1 MKTYQE
7 MISTAFA
14 DGGLLDALL
23 AVQEQD
29 GYVTEQALAEIAAEV
44 GVSPAELYDTA
55 SFYSML
61 RFSPEQQNP
70 DTPVTPGEAGS
81 GKGETRIALRNVGKI
96 DPMSIEDYIKAGG
109 YEALKK
115 ARTMDRGA
123 LIDAIEEQS
132 RLRGRGGAAFPTG
145 KKWSSAY
152 GNDSDVKYIVCN
164 ADEGEPGTYKD
175 RVIMEGDPHTVIEG
189 ILIGAYAVG
198 SKECFIYVRGEY
210 EKSIQILRNAVKQAE
225 KKGLCGDVKLTVVSG
240 AGAYICGEGT
250 AIVNSLE
257 GVRGEPRLKPPSMA
271 VAGLHKKPTIV
282 NNVETFAVIPGIVN
296 KGAAWFGAIGTEKYP
311 GTKLMCMSGDVV
323 NPVCVE
329 VPTNVTL
336 RDVVEQFGGG
346 VKDGK
351 KLKAIQLGGS
361 SCGFVTPEQLDTP
374 IDFDSI
380 RSIGASLGSGAV
392 YVIDESHNV
401 VDILNEIAQF
411 YLHES
416 CGKCSPCREGT
427 MRIAEIMERFAAG
440 EGTQADLDLI
450 SALDPYMKKSCFC
463 PLGQSATT
471 AFMSALKL
479 FPEDFKARMRK
490 EA

>member
-1 MKTYQE
+1 MN
-7 MISTAFA
+7 
-14 DGGLLDALL
+14 
-23 AVQEQD
+23 
-29 GYVTEQALAEIAAEV
+29 EV
-44 GVSPAELYDTA
+44 
-55 SFYSML
+55 
-61 RFSPEQQNP
+61 
-70 DTPVTPGEAGS
+70 
-81 GKGETRIALRNVGKI
+81 RIALRNVGHI
-96 DPMSIEDYIKAGG
+96 DPMSIEDYIRTGG

-115 ARTMDRGA
+115 ARTMDRGE
-123 LIDAIEEQS
+123 LIVTIEETS

-145 KKWSSAY
+145 KKWSSAFK
-152 GNDSDVKYIVCN
+152 NDSEVKYIVCN

-198 SKECFIYVRGEY
+198 AKECFIYVRGEY
-210 EKSIQILRNAVKQAE
+210 ENSIKLLRNAVKQAE
-225 KKGLCGDVKLTVVSG
+225 EKGFCGDTVIKVVSG
-240 AGAYICGEGT
+240 AGAYVCGEGT

-282 NNVETFAVIPGIVN
+282 NNVETFAVIPEIIA
-296 KGAAWFGAIGTEKYP
+296 KGASWFGGIGSEKYP

-323 NPVCVE
+323 NKVCVE
-329 VPTNVTL
+329 VPTNATL
-336 RDVVEQFGGG
+336 RDVVEGFGGG
-346 VKDGK
+346 VANGK

-380 RSIGASLGSGAV
+380 RAIGASLGSGAV
-392 YVIDESHNV
+392 YVIDETRNI
-401 VDILNEIAQF
+401 VDILAEIAKF
-411 YLHES
+411 YRHES

-427 MRIAEIMERFAAG
+427 MRIAEIFEKFAAG
-440 EGTQADLDLI
+440 EGSREDLELI
-450 SALDPYMKKSCFC
+450 KSMDSYMKMSCFC

-479 FPEDFKARMRK
+479 FPEDFDAKLRK

>member
-1 MKTYQE
+1 MN
-7 MISTAFA
+7 
-14 DGGLLDALL
+14 
-23 AVQEQD
+23 
-29 GYVTEQALAEIAAEV
+29 EV
-44 GVSPAELYDTA
+44 
-55 SFYSML
+55 
-61 RFSPEQQNP
+61 
-70 DTPVTPGEAGS
+70 
-81 GKGETRIALRNVGKI
+81 RIALRNVGRI
-96 DPMSIEDYIKAGG
+96 DPMSIEDYLKAGG
-109 YEALKK
+109 YAALKT

-123 LIDAIEEQS
+123 LIETIEETS

-152 GNDSDVKYIVCN
+152 KNDSEIKYIVCN

-189 ILIGAYAVG
+189 MLIGAYAVG
-198 SKECFIYVRGEY
+198 AKECFIYVRGEY
-210 EKSIQILRNAVKQAE
+210 ENSIKLLRNAVRQAE
-225 KKGLCGDVKLTVVSG
+225 GKGLCGDVSVKVVSG
-240 AGAYICGEGT
+240 AGAYVCGEGT

-282 NNVETFAVIPGIVN
+282 NNVETFAVIPEILN
-296 KGAAWFGAIGTEKYP
+296 RGADWFGAIGSSMYP
-311 GTKLMCMSGDVV
+311 GTKLMCMSGDVA
-323 NPVCVE
+323 NKVCVE
-329 VPTNVTL
+329 VPTNATL
-336 RDVVEQFGGG
+336 RDVVEGFGGG
-346 VKDGK
+346 VANGR

-361 SCGFVTPEQLDTP
+361 SCGFVTPDQLDTP

-392 YVIDESHNV
+392 YVIDETHNI
-401 VDILNEIAQF
+401 VDILAEIAKF
-411 YLHES
+411 YRHES

-427 MRIAEIMERFAAG
+427 MRIAEILEKFAAG
-440 EGTQADLDLI
+440 EGSKADIELI
-450 SALDPYMKKSCFC
+450 ESMSDYMRKSCFC

-479 FPEDFKARMRK
+479 FPEDFEAKLRK